1 MQYFLKQVIK
11 IRWIEGSNETKIQK
25 VTVQLVQDVFRHP
38 FQGMG
43 FGGATNV
50 KTPIVFLLLLMIND
64 IFDPDKVGTVTSH
77 SEIRFISLHEISV
90 FHAHLCNNN
99 VYPAMV

>member
-11 IRWIEGSNETKIQK
+11 IRWIAGSNETKTQK

-38 FQGMG
+38 SQGMDL
-43 FGGATNV
+43 GGPQMS
-50 KTPIVFLLLLMIND
+50 KPPLFFLLLLMIND

-77 SEIRFISLHEISV
+77 SEIKFISPHEISV
-90 FHAHLCNNN
+90 FISLGNISISHTF
-99 VYPAMV
+99 M